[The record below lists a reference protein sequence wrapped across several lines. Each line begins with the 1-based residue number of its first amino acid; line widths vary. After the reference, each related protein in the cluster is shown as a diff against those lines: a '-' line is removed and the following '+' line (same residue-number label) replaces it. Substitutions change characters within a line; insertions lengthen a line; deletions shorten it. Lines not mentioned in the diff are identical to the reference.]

1 MASPTQAHFWR
12 FSFTK
17 SCHFQLAY
25 QDCHQSR
32 SIAYRH
38 LSFDVPICK
47 ITFSFSNNSNFVLI
61 VKFKP
66 VPEYFFLLMVW
77 CPQIRFWTKSRGYPL
92 LTPNI
97 LTCDLLS
104 YLPSFIMSIQLQFGT
119 SFYYT
124 HSLKWT
130 FTLVVRKRSQEIKDN
145 THQKKKASVLLT
157 SQLLFIW
164 TVGMQE
170 QQLIKY
176 ALFLECLY

>member
-1 MASPTQAHFWR
+1 MCLYVKLLFHFP
-12 FSFTK
+12 
-17 SCHFQLAY
+17 
-25 QDCHQSR
+25 
-32 SIAYRH
+32 IIVI
-38 LSFDVPICK
+38 FD
-47 ITFSFSNNSNFVLI
+47 LI
-61 VKFKP
+61 VKIKP
-66 VPEYFFLLMVW
+66 VPDNIFLLMVW
-77 CPQIRFWTKSRGYPL
+77 CTEVKNQIRFWTKSRGYPL

-176 ALFLECLY
+176 ALFLEWLY